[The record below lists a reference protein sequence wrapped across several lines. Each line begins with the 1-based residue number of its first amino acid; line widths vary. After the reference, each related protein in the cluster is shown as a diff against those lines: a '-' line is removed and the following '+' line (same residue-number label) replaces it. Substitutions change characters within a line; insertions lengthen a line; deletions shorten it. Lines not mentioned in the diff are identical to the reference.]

1 MDQVDPAKLASVL
14 HHKRPLMHMDN
25 TAPPAER
32 RSRTFWVVGFFTTL
46 WLATAVGGLYVVWT
60 YENKPGE
67 AATAGPVWPDQT
79 ALVAATDRPTL
90 VFLAHPQCSC
100 TRASI
105 GELAEAIARAKVR
118 PRTYVVFLKP
128 SSMPDGWEKTDLWTS
143 AEALPDTTIVRDED
157 GREAERFGS
166 VTSGTTL
173 LYAANGTLLFNGGI
187 TGSRGHA
194 GDNAG
199 RAAIVAL
206 LNNSPAANTVTQVF
220 GCSLFASAKS

>member
-1 MDQVDPAKLASVL
+1 MAFLL
-14 HHKRPLMHMDN
+14 HHKRPLMHMD
-25 TAPPAER
+25 TTRPPDER
-32 RSRTFWVVGFFTTL
+32 QSRSFWVIGFFTTL
-46 WLATAVGGLYVVWT
+46 WLATAVGGLYVVWA
-60 YENKPGE
+60 YENRPGV
-67 AATAGPVWPDQT
+67 AATAGPEWPAQT
-79 ALVAATDRPTL
+79 ALVAAPDRPTL

-118 PRTYVVFLKP
+118 PKTYVVFLKP

-143 AEALPDTTIVRDED
+143 AEALPDTTIVRDDD

-173 LYAANGTLLFNGGI
+173 LYSASGALLFNGGI
-187 TGSRGHA
+187 TGARAHP

-199 RAAIVAL
+199 RSAIVAL
-206 LNNSPAANTVTQVF
+206 LNNVPAANTTTKVF